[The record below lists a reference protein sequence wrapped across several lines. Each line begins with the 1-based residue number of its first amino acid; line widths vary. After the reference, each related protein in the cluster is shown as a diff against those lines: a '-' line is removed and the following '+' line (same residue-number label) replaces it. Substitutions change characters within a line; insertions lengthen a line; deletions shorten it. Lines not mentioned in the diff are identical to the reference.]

1 VTRPERYLVGLIGA
15 GIETSMS
22 PALHEREADR
32 HGVRYLY
39 QLVDL
44 EALAPARGDVGDLL
58 LAARRLGFRGLN
70 ITHPAKQEVVKH
82 VDDLAPEAAELG
94 AVNTVVFDD
103 GRAVGH
109 NTDRYGFSAGLARAL
124 PGAALDHV
132 VQLGA
137 GGAGLAVASALAG
150 AGTRRLSVAD
160 IDPDRAV
167 RLARAMAAHGAMT
180 VEAITPEA
188 VPARL
193 AEADGLVNATPIGM
207 EGHPGTPIDP
217 GHLRAGLWVADV
229 IYRPLDTALIHAA
242 RQRGCRVA
250 DGGGM
255 AVYQA
260 AASFRLFTG
269 LTPDEDRM
277 YRDFVEL
284 TGGDGRA

>member
-1 VTRPERYLVGLIGA
+1 MTRPERYLVGLIGA
-15 GIETSMS
+15 GIGTSMS

-32 HGVRYLY
+32 HGVRDLY

-44 EALAPARGDVGDLL
+44 ESLAPGSSDVGDLL
-58 LAARRLGFRGLN
+58 AAARRLGFRGLN
-70 ITHPAKQEVVKH
+70 ITHPAKQEVVKYL
-82 VDDLAPEAAELG
+82 DDFTPEAAELG

-109 NTDRYGFSAGLARAL
+109 NTDRYGFSASLARAL

-137 GGAGLAVASALAG
+137 GGAGLAVASALSG

-160 IDPDRAV
+160 IDPERAG
-167 RLARAMAAHGAMT
+167 RLARAIAVHGAVT
-180 VEAITPEA
+180 VEAITPEM

-207 EGHPGTPIDP
+207 EGHPGTPIEP
-217 GHLRAGLWVADV
+217 EHLRADLWVADV
-229 IYRPLDTALIHAA
+229 IYRPLDTALIRAA
-242 RQRGCRVA
+242 RQCGCRVA

-284 TGGDGRA
+284 AGGEGNA

>member
-1 VTRPERYLVGLIGA
+1 VTRPEHFLVGLIGA
-15 GIETSMS
+15 GIGSSMS

-39 QLVDL
+39 QIIDL
-44 EALAPARGDVGDLL
+44 ESFTPGSGDVGDLL
-58 LAARRLGFRGLN
+58 AAARRLGFRGLN
-70 ITHPAKQEVVKH
+70 VTHPAKQEVVKH
-82 VDDLAPEAAELG
+82 LDDLAPEAAELG

-124 PGAALDHV
+124 PGVSLDHV

-160 IDPDRAV
+160 IDPERAV
-167 RLARAMAAHGAMT
+167 QLARAMAAHGAVT
-180 VEAITPEA
+180 VEAIAPEM
-188 VPARL
+188 VPTRL

-207 EGHPGTPIDP
+207 KGHPGTPIEP
-217 GHLRAGLWVADV
+217 EHLRATLWIADV
-229 IYRPLDTALIHAA
+229 IYRPLDTALIRAA

-284 TGGDGRA
+284 TGGDGHA

>member
-1 VTRPERYLVGLIGA
+1 MTRPERYLVGLIGA
-15 GIETSMS
+15 GIATSMS

-44 EALAPARGDVGDLL
+44 DSGDVGDLL
-58 LAARRLGFRGLN
+58 AAARRLGFRGLN

-82 VDDLAPEAAELG
+82 LDDLAPEAAELG

-124 PGAALDHV
+124 PGVALDHV

-150 AGTRRLSVAD
+150 AGTRRLSVVD
-160 IDPDRAV
+160 IDPERAG
-167 RLARAMAAHGAMT
+167 RLARAIAAHGTMS
-180 VEAITPEA
+180 VEPIAPEA

-207 EGHPGTPIDP
+207 EGHPGTPIEP
-217 GHLRAGLWVADV
+217 EQLRADLWVADV
-229 IYRPLDTALIHAA
+229 IYRPLETALIHAA

-255 AVYQA
+255 VVYQA

-269 LTPDEDRM
+269 LAPDEDRM
-277 YRDFVEL
+277 YRDFAEL